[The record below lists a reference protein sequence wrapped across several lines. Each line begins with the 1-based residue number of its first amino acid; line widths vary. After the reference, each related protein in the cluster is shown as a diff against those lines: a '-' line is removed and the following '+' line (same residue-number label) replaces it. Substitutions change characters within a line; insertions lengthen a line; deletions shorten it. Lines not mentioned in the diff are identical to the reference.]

1 MKAILTILI
10 MFFAFHLCSAQD
22 IIQAQRDQE
31 AKIKKI
37 YNQKKITEL
46 EYSKLMKDQN
56 NIKDAIQ
63 IAKADGV
70 MTPKEKNAINKKLM
84 HVEKKIIKYQR
95 NSEIYWCRSVG
106 KTDLSGLYL
115 WRQAE

>member
-1 MKAILTILI
+1 
-10 MFFAFHLCSAQD
+10 
-22 IIQAQRDQE
+22 
-31 AKIKKI
+31 
-37 YNQKKITEL
+37 
-46 EYSKLMKDQN
+46 MKDQN

-95 NSEIYWCRSVG
+95 NSEIY
-106 KTDLSGLYL
+106 
-115 WRQAE
+115 